1 VLCARGNV
9 RVGMCGGV
17 SNSAASTPI
26 LSRFSPSVPGRTPNA
41 VCCAWVG
48 AWICLTEN
56 DGEWGVIGVCGG
68 WDGEARHSWGLV
80 VVRILKLDD
89 TAPARGGSD
98 GFGFLTCALVLVLLS
113 PCPHASHKLPLL
125 GTVTIQ
131 KKKKISGF

>member
-1 VLCARGNV
+1 MCAWECVEEYLIQRRALLYV
-9 RVGMCGGV
+9 
-17 SNSAASTPI
+17 P
-26 LSRFSPSVPGRTPNA
+26 VPGRTPNA
-41 VCCAWVG
+41 VCYAWVG

-131 KKKKISGF
+131 KKKKISRF